1 MYCACQA
8 KSPIELVPAI
18 QVRAVTCMSLATGPA
33 FARLRGPILSCR
45 AMLVRSTLTLS
56 PLLLRLRRRGRACQG
71 LQIDRASERA
81 RKWESR
87 RVGEW
92 EIERVRVRAKKRCGR
107 ERKREKSER
116 ERERER
122 ARERERKSDAYVHSH
137 AQAYIHGAHAQRH
150 KHMRA
155 RAHMQPSARRD
166 GATLSLLSCSMI
178 RKQPMPCKYSRRGRA
193 RARKHG

>member
-1 MYCACQA
+1 LYCACQA

-81 RKWESR
+81 RTWESR

-107 ERKREKSER
+107 ERKREKR

-122 ARERERKSDAYVHSH
+122 ARERERERERESEREREMRTCTHMHKLTYMGHTHKDTNTCAHVRTCNLQREET
-137 AQAYIHGAHAQRH
+137 AQ
-150 KHMRA
+150 
-155 RAHMQPSARRD
+155 
-166 GATLSLLSCSMI
+166 LC
-178 RKQPMPCKYSRRGRA
+178 PC
-193 RARKHG
+193 

>member
-1 MYCACQA
+1 LYCACQA

-81 RKWESR
+81 RTWESR

-107 ERKREKSER
+107 ERKREK
-116 ERERER
+116 RERER
-122 ARERERKSDAYVHSH
+122 ARERERERESERAREKERCVRALTCTSLHTWGTRTKTQTH
-137 AQAYIHGAHAQRH
+137 ARTCAHATF
-150 KHMRA
+150 
-155 RAHMQPSARRD
+155 SAKRRRNFVLVKLQHD
-166 GATLSLLSCSMI
+166 QKAADALQI
-178 RKQPMPCKYSRRGRA
+178 
-193 RARKHG
+193 

>member
-81 RKWESR
+81 RTWESR

-107 ERKREKSER
+107 ERKSG
-116 ERERER
+116 
-122 ARERERKSDAYVHSH
+122 AYVHSH

-150 KHMRA
+150 THMRA
-155 RAHMQPSARRD
+155 RAHTQPSARRD